1 MSGIAELP
9 ATEIP
14 PDAITFW
21 VIYDHPDDHPGH
33 WVLRPQFSV
42 MADVERPDQYG
53 TVTERFGRAVTIV
66 SNRIWL
72 RDTLDE
78 ARALVPPGC
87 NKFDDPNPKIAE
99 VWMQ

>member
-1 MSGIAELP
+1 MTETVGDP
-9 ATEIP
+9 A
-14 PDAITFW
+14 
-21 VIYDHPDDHPGH
+21 
-33 WVLRPQFSV
+33 R
-42 MADVERPDQYG
+42 YG

-66 SNRIWL
+66 SNSVWL
-72 RDTLDE
+72 RDTLAE